1 MKILKSLVLLIALSS
16 IVMNGFS
23 QQKNIT
29 DTKQVAEDQTDQVKK
44 NVDKVTAEQAS
55 KILTIEQKFASDMQ
69 DAHNRNKGDT
79 VIINKKAMK
88 LGKIRDAKIKA
99 VLTDMQFSQY
109 LDMEKGW
116 GYKLNCDK

>member
-1 MKILKSLVLLIALSS
+1 MKTPKSLVLLIALSS
-16 IVMNGFS
+16 IAMDGFT
-23 QQKNIT
+23 QQKKLT
-29 DTKQVAEDQTDQVKK
+29 DTEQMAEDQTDQVKK

-55 KILTIEQKFASDMQ
+55 KILTIELKFASSLQ
-69 DAHNRNKGDT
+69 DVRNKNKSDT
-79 VIINKKAMK
+79 VTINKKAMK

-116 GYKLNCDK
+116 GCKLNCDK